1 MSIEIVQL
9 FFQKCN
15 NISVGKLLKGIG
27 NSKEIKK
34 FYDDWS
40 NTYDLTLKE
49 WGYIAPSH
57 STRILKKKLTKKP
70 KYLLD
75 LACGTGLFVEKFKKI
90 FPKCICDGSDISKEI
105 LEISNSKGLYRNLYQ
120 TSFENKINL
129 KNRYDLVSLIGAMT
143 YCSNHNL
150 LFKLVNS
157 YLIKG
162 GLFIFTQRIDLW
174 DKLKFE
180 DIINNQGNFK
190 NIYKSRPINYLP
202 KNKDFGQDI
211 KIRIIV
217 LQKKYR

>member
-15 NISVGKLLKGIG
+15 NVSVGKLLKGIG

-143 YCSNHNL
+143 YCSKHNL

-180 DIINNQGNFK
+180 DTINNLGNFK
-190 NIYKSRPINYLP
+190 KIYKSRPINYLP
-202 KNKDFGQDI
+202 KNKDFGQNI
-211 KIRIIV
+211 KIRIVV
-217 LQKKYR
+217 LQKK

>member
-1 MSIEIVQL
+1 M
-9 FFQKCN
+9 
-15 NISVGKLLKGIG
+15 GKLLKGIG
-27 NSKEIKK
+27 NSREIKK
-34 FYDDWS
+34 FYDNWS

-57 STRILKKKLTKKP
+57 STRILKKILTKKP

-90 FPKCICDGSDISKEI
+90 FPKCICDGTDISKEI
-105 LEISNSKGLYRNLYQ
+105 LEISNSKGQYRNLYQ

-180 DIINNQGNFK
+180 DTINNLGNFK
-190 NIYKSRPINYLP
+190 KIYKSRPINYLP

>member
-1 MSIEIVQL
+1 M

-15 NISVGKLLKGIG
+15 NVSVGKLLKGIG

-129 KNRYDLVSLIGAMT
+129 KNRYHLVSLIGAMT

>member
-15 NISVGKLLKGIG
+15 NVSVGKLLKGIG

-57 STRILKKKLTKKP
+57 STRILKKKLIKKP

-75 LACGTGLFVEKFKKI
+75 LACGTGLFVVKFKKI
-90 FPKCICDGSDISKEI
+90 FHICICDGSDISKEI

-129 KNRYDLVSLIGAMT
+129 KNRYHLVSLIGAMT

-180 DIINNQGNFK
+180 DTINNLGNFK
-190 NIYKSRPINYLP
+190 KIYKSRPINYLP
-202 KNKDFGQDI
+202 KNKDFGQNI
-211 KIRIIV
+211 KIRIVV
-217 LQKKYR
+217 LQKK

>member
-15 NISVGKLLKGIG
+15 NVSVGKLLKGIG

-129 KNRYDLVSLIGAMT
+129 KNRYHLVSLIGAMT

-180 DIINNQGNFK
+180 DTINNLGNFK
-190 NIYKSRPINYLP
+190 KIYKSRPINYLP
-202 KNKDFGQDI
+202 KNKDFGQNI
-211 KIRIIV
+211 KIRIVV
-217 LQKKYR
+217 LQKK

>member
-15 NISVGKLLKGIG
+15 NVSVGKLLKGIG

-129 KNRYDLVSLIGAMT
+129 KNRYHLVSLIGAMT

>member
-15 NISVGKLLKGIG
+15 NVSVGKLLKGIG

-180 DIINNQGNFK
+180 DTINNLGNFK
-190 NIYKSRPINYLP
+190 KIYKSRPINYLP
-202 KNKDFGQDI
+202 KNKDFGQNI
-211 KIRIIV
+211 KIRIVV
-217 LQKKYR
+217 LQKK

>member
-1 MSIEIVQL
+1 M
-9 FFQKCN
+9 
-15 NISVGKLLKGIG
+15 GKLLKGIG

-34 FYDDWS
+34 FYDNWS

-57 STRILKKKLTKKP
+57 STRILKKILTKKP

-75 LACGTGLFVEKFKKI
+75 LACGTGLFLEKFKKI
-90 FPKCICDGSDISKEI
+90 FPKCICDGTDISKEI
-105 LEISNSKGLYRNLYQ
+105 LEISNSKGQYRNLYQ

-180 DIINNQGNFK
+180 DTINNLGNFK
-190 NIYKSRPINYLP
+190 KIYKSRPINYLP
-202 KNKDFGQDI
+202 KNKDFGQNI
-211 KIRIIV
+211 KIRIVV
-217 LQKKYR
+217 LQKKYH

>member
-15 NISVGKLLKGIG
+15 NVSVGKLLKGIG

-180 DIINNQGNFK
+180 DIINNQGYFK

>member
-15 NISVGKLLKGIG
+15 NVSVGKLLKGIG

-202 KNKDFGQDI
+202 KNKDFKQDI

>member
-15 NISVGKLLKGIG
+15 NVSVGKLLKGIG

-90 FPKCICDGSDISKEI
+90 FPKCICDGTDISKEI

-180 DIINNQGNFK
+180 DTINNLGNFK
-190 NIYKSRPINYLP
+190 KIYKSRPINYLP
-202 KNKDFGQDI
+202 KNKDFGQNI
-211 KIRIIV
+211 KIRIVV
-217 LQKKYR
+217 LQKK

>member
-1 MSIEIVQL
+1 M

-15 NISVGKLLKGIG
+15 NVSVGKLLKGIG

-180 DIINNQGNFK
+180 DTINNLGNFK
-190 NIYKSRPINYLP
+190 KIYKSRPINYLP
-202 KNKDFGQDI
+202 KNKDFGQNI
-211 KIRIIV
+211 KIRIVV
-217 LQKKYR
+217 LQKK

>member
-1 MSIEIVQL
+1 M
-9 FFQKCN
+9 
-15 NISVGKLLKGIG
+15 GKLLKGIG

-34 FYDDWS
+34 FYDNWS

-57 STRILKKKLTKKP
+57 STRILKKKLNKNP

-90 FPKCICDGSDISKEI
+90 FPKCICDGTDISKEI

-129 KNRYDLVSLIGAMT
+129 KNRYHLVSLIGAMT

-174 DKLKFE
+174 DKMKFD
-180 DIINNQGNFK
+180 DIINAQGNFFEK
-190 NIYKSRPINYLP
+190 IYKSRPINYLP
-202 KNKDFGQDI
+202 KNKDFGQNI

>member
-15 NISVGKLLKGIG
+15 NVSVGKLLKGIG

-143 YCSNHNL
+143 YCLNHNL

>member
-1 MSIEIVQL
+1 MGLYCTIALHEN
-9 FFQKCN
+9 FK
-15 NISVGKLLKGIG
+15 KK
-27 NSKEIKK
+27 IKK
-34 FYDDWS
+34 
-40 NTYDLTLKE
+40 N
-49 WGYIAPSH
+49 
-57 STRILKKKLTKKP
+57 P

-105 LEISNSKGLYRNLYQ
+105 LEISNSKGLYRNLYK
-120 TSFENKINL
+120 TSFEKKIIL
-129 KNRYDLVSLIGAMT
+129 KNQYDLVSLIGAMT

-157 YLIKG
+157 YLTKG

-180 DIINNQGNFK
+180 DIINNHGNFK
-190 NIYKSRPINYLP
+190 KIYKSRPINYLP
-202 KNKDFGQDI
+202 NNKDFGQDI
-211 KIRIIV
+211 KIRIVV

>member
-15 NISVGKLLKGIG
+15 NVSVGKLLKGIG

-180 DIINNQGNFK
+180 DTINNLGNFK
-190 NIYKSRPINYLP
+190 KIYKSRPINYLP

>member
-27 NSKEIKK
+27 NSREIKK
-34 FYDDWS
+34 FYDNWS

-129 KNRYDLVSLIGAMT
+129 KNRYHLVSLIGAMT

-180 DIINNQGNFK
+180 DTINNLGNFK
-190 NIYKSRPINYLP
+190 KIYKSRPINYLP
-202 KNKDFGQDI
+202 KNKDFGQNI
-211 KIRIIV
+211 KIRIVV
-217 LQKKYR
+217 LQKK

>member
-1 MSIEIVQL
+1 M

-180 DIINNQGNFK
+180 DINNNQGNFK

>member
-1 MSIEIVQL
+1 M
-9 FFQKCN
+9 
-15 NISVGKLLKGIG
+15 GKLLKGIG

>member
-15 NISVGKLLKGIG
+15 NVSVGKLLKGIG

-105 LEISNSKGLYRNLYQ
+105 LEISNSKGLYRNLYKS
-120 TSFENKINL
+120 SFEKKINL

>member
-1 MSIEIVQL
+1 M
-9 FFQKCN
+9 
-15 NISVGKLLKGIG
+15 GKLLKGIG

-180 DIINNQGNFK
+180 DTINNLGNFK
-190 NIYKSRPINYLP
+190 KIYKSRPINYLP

>member
-1 MSIEIVQL
+1 M
-9 FFQKCN
+9 
-15 NISVGKLLKGIG
+15 GKLLKGIG

-57 STRILKKKLTKKP
+57 STRILKKKLTKKQ

>member
-1 MSIEIVQL
+1 M
-9 FFQKCN
+9 
-15 NISVGKLLKGIG
+15 GKLLKGIG

-143 YCSNHNL
+143 YCLNHNL

-180 DIINNQGNFK
+180 DIINNQGNFI

>member
-1 MSIEIVQL
+1 M

>member
-1 MSIEIVQL
+1 M
-9 FFQKCN
+9 
-15 NISVGKLLKGIG
+15 GKLLKGIG
-27 NSKEIKK
+27 NSEEIKK
-34 FYDDWS
+34 FYDNWS

-57 STRILKKKLTKKP
+57 STKILKKKLNKSP
-70 KYLLD
+70 RYLLD

-105 LEISNSKGLYRNLYQ
+105 LEISNSKGLYRNLYK
-120 TSFENKINL
+120 TSFEKKINL

-157 YLIKG
+157 YLIKD

-180 DIINNQGNFK
+180 DTINNLGNFK
-190 NIYKSRPINYLP
+190 KIYKSRPINYLP

-211 KIRIIV
+211 KIRIVV

>member
-15 NISVGKLLKGIG
+15 NVSVGKLLKGIG

-105 LEISNSKGLYRNLYQ
+105 LEISNSKGLYRNLYKS
-120 TSFENKINL
+120 SFEKKINL

-180 DIINNQGNFK
+180 DTINNLENFK
-190 NIYKSRPINYLP
+190 KIYKSRPINYLP

-211 KIRIIV
+211 KIRIVV

>member
-15 NISVGKLLKGIG
+15 NVSVGKLLKGIG

-57 STRILKKKLTKKP
+57 CTRILKKKITKKP

-180 DIINNQGNFK
+180 DTINNLGNFK
-190 NIYKSRPINYLP
+190 KIYKSRPINYLP
-202 KNKDFGQDI
+202 KNKDFGQNI
-211 KIRIIV
+211 KIRIVV
-217 LQKKYR
+217 LQKK

>member
-1 MSIEIVQL
+1 M
-9 FFQKCN
+9 
-15 NISVGKLLKGIG
+15 GKLLKGIG

-34 FYDDWS
+34 FYDNWS

-57 STRILKKKLTKKP
+57 STRIIKKILTKKP

-90 FPKCICDGSDISKEI
+90 FPKCICDGTDISKEI

>member
-1 MSIEIVQL
+1 M
-9 FFQKCN
+9 
-15 NISVGKLLKGIG
+15 GKLLKGIG
-27 NSKEIKK
+27 NSREIKK
-34 FYDDWS
+34 FYDNWS

-57 STRILKKKLTKKP
+57 STRILKKILTKKP

-90 FPKCICDGSDISKEI
+90 FPKCICDGTDISKEI
-105 LEISNSKGLYRNLYQ
+105 LEISNSKGQYRNLYQ

-202 KNKDFGQDI
+202 KNKDFKQDI